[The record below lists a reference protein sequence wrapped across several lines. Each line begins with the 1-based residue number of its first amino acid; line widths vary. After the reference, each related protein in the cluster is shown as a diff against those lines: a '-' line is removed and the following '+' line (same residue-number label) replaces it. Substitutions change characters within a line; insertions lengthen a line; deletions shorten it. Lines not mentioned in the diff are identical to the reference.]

1 MWDQAYSMGF
11 AGNDGFLG
19 PGSTALVTGGT
30 SGIGQETARGLARLG
45 AKVII
50 IGRDPARI
58 ERTLAWL
65 KQEAGH
71 DRVKGMQADLS
82 SLSDIRRL
90 AAKVRRENDRL
101 EVLVNNAG
109 SMFGERVL
117 TAEGFERTWALNHL
131 AYFLLTLELLDLL
144 KASAPSRIV
153 NVASEMH
160 QGGELDFGN
169 LQGEKH
175 YACIPAYRQSKLAN
189 ILFTKALP
197 RRLIGTGVTANALH
211 PGAVATGMGR
221 DMVGLMKL
229 ANRLCQFFFLSPRK
243 GAATSVYL
251 ASSAGV
257 EKVTGKY
264 FVKCRETA
272 PAKVTMNMELQER
285 LWSASLEQTG
295 AKEIAPIN

>member
-1 MWDQAYSMGF
+1 M
-11 AGNDGFLG
+11 G
-19 PGSTALVTGGT
+19 PGSTVLVTGGT
-30 SGIGQETARGLARLG
+30 SGIGQETARGLAKLG
-45 AKVII
+45 ARVII
-50 IGRDPARI
+50 VGRDPARI

-65 KQEAGH
+65 EQEAGH
-71 DRVKGMQADLS
+71 NRVEGLQADLS
-82 SLSDIRRL
+82 SLTSVRQL
-90 AAKVRRENDRL
+90 AAQVRQKHDRL

-109 SMFGERVL
+109 SMFGEGML
-117 TAEGFERTWALNHL
+117 TADGFERTWALNHL
-131 AYFLLTLELLDLL
+131 AYFLLTLELLELL
-144 KASAPSRIV
+144 KASAPARIV

-160 QGGELDFGN
+160 RGGGLDFEN
-169 LQGEKH
+169 LQGEKR

-189 ILFTKALP
+189 VLFTKALP

-229 ANRLCQFFFLSPRK
+229 ANRLCQLFFLSPRK

-264 FVKCRETA
+264 FVKCRETI
-272 PAKVTMNMELQER
+272 PAQLATDVDLQER
-285 LWSASLEQTG
+285 LWRVSLEQTG
-295 AKEIAPIN
+295 AKEIASIN